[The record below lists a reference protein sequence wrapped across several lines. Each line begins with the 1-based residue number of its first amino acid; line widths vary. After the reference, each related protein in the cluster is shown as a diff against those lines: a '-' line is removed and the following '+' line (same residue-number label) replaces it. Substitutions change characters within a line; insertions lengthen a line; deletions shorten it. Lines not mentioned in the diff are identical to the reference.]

1 MLTQWNRNNCKCF
14 IYALEIFQ
22 ISKCDNHIWK
32 HSKAIEIYI
41 ICCSKYSKLCRILH
55 HAVHMISIPF
65 FFELSDLLHS
75 KTSYVWSNFSGDA
88 SFCVKLNWWWMCSAR
103 QKNIN
108 ESNNWLGNTIWCG
121 LDRSCMT
128 SNQTI
133 QCHLEFDL
141 SNERFIIEDHN
152 GDWEIVSAFA
162 CSPKQQKITRKD
174 FDLYVA

>member
-1 MLTQWNRNNCKCF
+1 MLYTRTRN
-14 IYALEIFQ
+14 
-22 ISKCDNHIWK
+22 ISNFEMRHNHIWK

-41 ICCSKYSKLCRILH
+41 Y
-55 HAVHMISIPF
+55 AVRSTRNCVEYCTMQFIWFPFHF